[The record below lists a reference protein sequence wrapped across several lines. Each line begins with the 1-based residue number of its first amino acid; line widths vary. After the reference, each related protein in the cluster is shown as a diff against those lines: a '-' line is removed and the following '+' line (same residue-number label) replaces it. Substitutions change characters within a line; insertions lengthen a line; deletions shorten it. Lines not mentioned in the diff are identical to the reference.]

1 VNNATLRF
9 DRTGTL
15 LVPNAISGSGAVTID
30 CPINAGTV
38 VLSGNNTFTGAVTV
52 NSGALR
58 ITNSGALGS
67 TFSTKNIILTNAAA
81 GNPQLR
87 LDGSGGA
94 LDLPA
99 GFIFKIA
106 NAAGAIFNDAGDNIL
121 RGNIVLTSGGNAEGR
136 VSTVAGSLRLAGTI
150 TNDTAAARTFV
161 IGGATGTG
169 QVEGIISDGTL
180 TGETIALRK
189 IENGTWTLTG
199 TNTYTGATTLNAGT
213 LRISAPGSLHAS
225 STVTVNAATLGGDG
239 SIGGSVIVNAS
250 GRVAPGSTTGSAG
263 TLAIGGGLNISA
275 MTSGTGKLVFEL
287 GAPTAADRVTVGGT
301 FTFGTGTLGIDD
313 FTFTALSGLTA
324 GTYKLITATSIS
336 GTLDATKLTGT
347 LGGFNATLSLNGNDL
362 ELTLVHPF
370 TTWQSLNGTSG
381 SITADHDN
389 DGVPDGIEF
398 FVGGTSNTT
407 GQTVLPG
414 ITNTSGTLSI
424 TWTKAATYPGVYGTD
439 FVVETSTTLTGVWTI
454 EIAGGNVT
462 VTGSDVTYS
471 FPASGTRRFVRL
483 KVISQ

>member
-1 VNNATLRF
+1 
-9 DRTGTL
+9 
-15 LVPNAISGSGAVTID
+15 
-30 CPINAGTV
+30 
-38 VLSGNNTFTGAVTV
+38 
-52 NSGALR
+52 
-58 ITNSGALGS
+58 
-67 TFSTKNIILTNAAA
+67 
-81 GNPQLR
+81 
-87 LDGSGGA
+87 
-94 LDLPA
+94 
-99 GFIFKIA
+99 
-106 NAAGAIFNDAGDNIL
+106 
-121 RGNIVLTSGGNAEGR
+121 
-136 VSTVAGSLRLAGTI
+136 
-150 TNDTAAARTFV
+150 
-161 IGGATGTG
+161 
-169 QVEGIISDGTL
+169 
-180 TGETIALRK
+180 
-189 IENGTWTLTG
+189 
-199 TNTYTGATTLNAGT
+199 
-213 LRISAPGSLHAS
+213 
-225 STVTVNAATLGGDG
+225 VNAAILGGDG

-462 VTGSDVTYS
+462 VTGSDVNYS